1 MKYSSPTNI
10 SSQWDYDPFGM
21 LTVGRSWSVG
31 SEYRFSFNGKEHDD
45 EIKGSG
51 NSIDYKERIYDPR
64 LGRFLSVDKLT
75 STYPFYTTYQF
86 AGNMPIIAIDLD
98 GLEPKYMISEN
109 GRLTKPMI
117 TLLNAAFNYNINRME
132 KTKWKEV
139 SFDFGAITL
148 YKTVRYDHA
157 YTDDNDAGWAR
168 TIVHEH
174 KHRNEI
180 GNFIGRAIGW
190 YIGYGIGYIG
200 AGFSYEKN
208 NAEERAYGMEP
219 NMDAL
224 MAFDG
229 GIAMKIIQNDK
240 FGDGDKSAA
249 LRYVGLSYKLGTQQN
264 KLGSLKTQLENYDGS
279 DRGKRRSEKKIA
291 QQENTVNSL
300 QTTVNTSKTEQ
311 VDKVITEVKKSP

>member
-1 MKYSSPTNI
+1 
-10 SSQWDYDPFGM
+10 
-21 LTVGRSWSVG
+21 VG